1 MSQRIQNA
9 SQIRQVM
16 TRIPEVVSPDAALN
30 DAWGR
35 MRREGFR
42 HLPVVMDGKLVGLLS
57 DRSIRLAAAYEGSAR
72 MKVAD
77 AMVSEPFVVSPEAPI
92 FEVCAQ
98 MATQR
103 IGSVVIVDS
112 GRSPLGIFTA
122 QDALLILSDILR
134 ELQTPA
140 EKAA

>member
-1 MSQRIQNA
+1 MSEKVRNFSRIT
-9 SQIRQVM
+9 QVM
-16 TRIPEVVSPDAALN
+16 TRIPEVVSPDLGLN

-35 MRREGFR
+35 MRKEGFR
-42 HLPVVMDGKLVGLLS
+42 HLPVVKEGKLVGLLS
-57 DRSIRLAAAYEGSAR
+57 DRSLRLAAAYEGSSG

-77 AMVSEPFVVSPEAPI
+77 AMVSEPFVVSPDALL

-98 MATQR
+98 MANQR

-112 GRSPLGIFTA
+112 SRSPLGIFTA
-122 QDALLILSDILR
+122 QDALRILSDILR
-134 ELQTPA
+134 EQQAPA